1 MQGQTAK
8 SAGKEVQLLAAVS
21 RLPLRGEEGLE
32 LESALEFLNAPVRD
46 GVPGLDLDEVMA
58 LHSEPLLDVEEQ
70 LLVAGKNSPHE
81 LPLLRDYLRLFSRMI
96 PTEDIR
102 PYVGKLVQQAI
113 GRLLDDPDK
122 AQSELES
129 LTTYCADQEAY
140 RALLKLYHVRKAP
153 IDRLLATASL
163 MWHLGGPKTANDPL
177 HVDIVTQ
184 GFSEAR
190 ITDVQ
195 KKYAEFAEAVWRATG
210 MKDVRIGVAVANA
223 NLPEKRER
231 AIRLLADYV
240 DQPSPS
246 YVGVVRLIEIL
257 TTDRSF
263 ARAHEII
270 DRFKAGSSSPQFH
283 VAWAR
288 LVLDERDQEAALRI
302 LDDEAFSFEMVRAM
316 EPTVAYRLLKMA
328 GMEDTHDFL
337 REALKSAA
345 MRGDMYQ
352 LRNLGEVF
360 QDEGIYE
367 EFETTVRRWVNP
379 SVLEEITDSLR
390 RRARRSRL
398 PLRWED

>member
-1 MQGQTAK
+1 MVDILEGFLKQKSFPSSLEKFKSILPVEEGAGPIQIMNAGTAPDADYWKSLSQINWYDILYGQFPVGVPFFLELKERIRSELEPDFLLIDARTGITEMGGIATTILPDTVVCLGLASREHLQGLRAVMRGINQTAK

-210 MKDVRIGVAVANA
+210 MKPSR
-223 NLPEKRER
+223 EKR
-231 AIRLLADYV
+231 
-240 DQPSPS
+240 
-246 YVGVVRLIEIL
+246 
-257 TTDRSF
+257 
-263 ARAHEII
+263 AR
-270 DRFKAGSSSPQFH
+270 DK
-283 VAWAR
+283 V
-288 LVLDERDQEAALRI
+288 
-302 LDDEAFSFEMVRAM
+302 
-316 EPTVAYRLLKMA
+316 
-328 GMEDTHDFL
+328 
-337 REALKSAA
+337 
-345 MRGDMYQ
+345 
-352 LRNLGEVF
+352 
-360 QDEGIYE
+360 
-367 EFETTVRRWVNP
+367 
-379 SVLEEITDSLR
+379 
-390 RRARRSRL
+390 ARRL
-398 PLRWED
+398 C

>member
-1 MQGQTAK
+1 MPFFLELKERIRLELEPDFLLIDARTGITEMGGISTLTILPDTVVCLGLASREHLQGLRAVMRGINQTAK

-302 LDDEAFSFEMVRAM
+302 LD
-316 EPTVAYRLLKMA
+316 EPGV
-328 GMEDTHDFL
+328 
-337 REALKSAA
+337 
-345 MRGDMYQ
+345 
-352 LRNLGEVF
+352 
-360 QDEGIYE
+360 
-367 EFETTVRRWVNP
+367 
-379 SVLEEITDSLR
+379 
-390 RRARRSRL
+390 
-398 PLRWED
+398 